1 MPMNICHIP
10 IRKNKRQKRF
20 HRRKI
25 RMEETNKQGNP
36 LGFEPIGKLL
46 RTFALPSVVSM
57 LVNAVYNIVDQ
68 IFIGQGVGYKGNA
81 ATTIVFPIV
90 TIMVAL
96 GALIGNGG
104 SAYAALRL
112 GEKKEEEAQH
122 TLGNVFV
129 LLLVAGIGITVLGFL
144 FLNPLLNIFG
154 ATDATREYAID
165 YAEIILL
172 GAPFNL
178 LGIGLSNMVRT
189 DGSPAF
195 SMYGILIGA
204 VLNTILD
211 PIYIFVF
218 HWGVKGAAVAT
229 ITSQIISAVLL
240 VGYFI
245 KKGKMRL
252 SFKSMKL
259 SSKICRGFLALGIS
273 SFILQV
279 ANAVTQI
286 VMNNSLV
293 YYGDLSPVTGDV
305 ALSAMGI
312 VLKINMI
319 LISICVGIG
328 IGSQPILG
336 FNKGAGQLKR
346 VKETYLM
353 AVKAASIVAIVG
365 WLACIGIPH
374 VILSI
379 FGTQDGNFT
388 EFAIKCMRVFLSGVF
403 VIGLQITSTNYFQG
417 TGQPAKAALL
427 SSLRQIILLI
437 PMVLILPLF
446 FGLDGILYAGP
457 VSDIA
462 SAFVALILITI
473 EMKHLD
479 KAQKNSQ

>member
-1 MPMNICHIP
+1 
-10 IRKNKRQKRF
+10 
-20 HRRKI
+20 
-25 RMEETNKQGNP
+25 MEAEIKKGNP
-36 LGFEPIGKLL
+36 LGYEPIGKLL
-46 RTFALPSVVSM
+46 KTFALPSVVAM

-90 TIMVAL
+90 TIMVAM

-104 SAYAALRL
+104 SAYAALKL
-112 GEKKEEEAQH
+112 GEKKEKEAEH

-129 LLLVAGIGITVLGFL
+129 LLLVSGIGITVIGYAFL
-144 FLNPLLNIFG
+144 TPLLNVFG
-154 ATDATREYAID
+154 ATEATRAYATD
-165 YAEIILL
+165 YAKIILL

-204 VLNTILD
+204 ILNTILD

-218 HWGVKGAAVAT
+218 HWGVKGAAIAT

-240 VGYFI
+240 VGYFF

-252 SFKSMKL
+252 TLKSMKL
-259 SSKICRGFLALGIS
+259 SPKICSGFLALGIS

-293 YYGDLSPVTGDV
+293 HYGNLSTVTGDV

-346 VKETYLM
+346 VKKTYII
-353 AVKAASIVAIVG
+353 AVKTASIVAVLG
-365 WLACIGIPH
+365 WIACIGMPH
-374 VILSI
+374 IILSI

-388 EFAIKCMRVFLSGVF
+388 DFAVKCMRIFLGAVF
-403 VIGLQITSTNYFQG
+403 VIGFQIISTNYFQG

-437 PMVLILPLF
+437 PMVLILPNF

-457 VSDIA
+457 VADLG
-462 SAFVALILITI
+462 SAIVAVLLITI
-473 EMKHLD
+473 EMKHLE
-479 KAQKNSQ
+479 KA

>member
-1 MPMNICHIP
+1 
-10 IRKNKRQKRF
+10 
-20 HRRKI
+20 
-25 RMEETNKQGNP
+25 MEERIKTDNP
-36 LGFEPIGKLL
+36 LGYEPIGKLL
-46 RTFALPSVVSM
+46 KTFALPSVVAM

-90 TIMVAL
+90 TIMVAM

-112 GEKKEEEAQH
+112 GEKKDTEAEH

-129 LLLVAGIGITVLGFL
+129 LLLVSGIGITAIGYA

-154 ATDATREYAID
+154 ATEATRAYAVD
-165 YAEIILL
+165 YAKIILL

-204 VLNTILD
+204 ILNTILD

-218 HWGVKGAAVAT
+218 HWGVKGAAIAT
-229 ITSQIISAVLL
+229 VTSQIISAVLL

-252 SFKSMKL
+252 SLKSMKL
-259 SSKICRGFLALGIS
+259 SPKICSGFLALGIS

-293 YYGDLSPVTGDV
+293 YYGNMSSVTGDV

-336 FNKGAGQLKR
+336 FNKGAGQLPR
-346 VKETYLM
+346 VKKTYLM
-353 AVKAASIVAIVG
+353 AVKTATIVAVIG
-365 WLACIGIPH
+365 WLACIGMPH
-374 VILSI
+374 IILSI
-379 FGTQDGNFT
+379 FGTQDANFT
-388 EFAIKCMRVFLSGVF
+388 DFAVKCMRIFLGGVF
-403 VIGLQITSTNYFQG
+403 VIGFQITSTNYFQG

-437 PMVLILPLF
+437 PMVLILPKF

-457 VSDIA
+457 VADIG
-462 SAFVALILITI
+462 SAIVAVSLIII
-473 EMKHLD
+473 EMKRLE
-479 KAQKNSQ
+479 KA